1 MATQQTGRRL
11 ALPLQQLMT
20 APGPVLLLLLL
31 LLLPLLLLRRMASP
45 GPAAPPRQSSPG
57 RGWSARSA

>member
-1 MATQQTGRRL
+1 MAMQQTGRRL

-20 APGPVLLLLLL
+20 APGPVLLLLL

>member
-20 APGPVLLLLLL
+20 APGPVLLL